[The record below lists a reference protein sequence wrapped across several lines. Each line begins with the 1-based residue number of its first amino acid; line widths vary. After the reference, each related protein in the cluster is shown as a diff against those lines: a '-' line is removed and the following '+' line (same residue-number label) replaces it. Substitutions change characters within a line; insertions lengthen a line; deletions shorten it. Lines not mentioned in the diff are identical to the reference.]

1 VITIDNIEVAPIDIG
16 ETSSSTVVI
25 TEDSTYVIDNSGS
38 KPSVEEVITVPQE
51 VVPAKVED
59 TVTFEP
65 VEGW

>member
-1 VITIDNIEVAPIDIG
+1 MITIDNIEVAPIVIG
-16 ETSSSTVVI
+16 ETSSTTVVI

-38 KPSVEEVITVPQE
+38 KPSVEEVINVPQE